1 MKLNKLCLLVFL
13 ILFSS
18 SAKADCTTEEI
29 NTLKKDADKIKVTYE
44 LLETNTDEYKL
55 EIDSISDKFYIT
67 LDDIDNKYYVE
78 DNKNAII
85 INNSS
90 SGKHTIKI
98 YSSKCNKQIDTISFR
113 LPKLNSYYYDPLCI
127 GIDEKDFELCGK
139 YYNYDVSYEDFKQ
152 RVERYRYI
160 NNIGYNQ
167 DEEDD
172 VDKGTTFDKIY
183 NFINIYKKYIL
194 LGTSILLIIILSIV
208 LIKHKKKRGVLK

>member
-18 SAKADCTTEEI
+18 SVKADCTTEEI

-55 EIDSISDKFYIT
+55 EIDSISNKFYIT

-127 GIDEKDFELCGK
+127 GIDEEEFELCGK

-194 LGTSILLIIILSIV
+194 LGTSILLIIILLIV